1 MHPYVNTAVRA
12 ARKAGE
18 TIVRGLARFEGVET
32 YTKGLNDFVTSID
45 RAAEA
50 EIITILQTAYPHHA
64 FLAEESGASGNA
76 DTTWII
82 DPLDGT
88 TNFMHGFPQF
98 AVSIACQVNDRIEH
112 AVVYDPMRQ
121 EIFTATRG
129 SGAYLENRRLRVSRQ
144 RTLQGALIGTGFPYR
159 ENLHYLDPYMAMLKT
174 VMQTAAGVR
183 RPGAAALDLAYV
195 AAGRTDAFFEIGLK
209 AWDTAAG
216 TLLIRESG
224 GLVGTL
230 DGGEYRQNGNIVAG
244 NPRVYMA
251 LIEALAPH
259 LPADLRE
266 AAQEQAAK
274 EARAAAM
281 AAVQAAADDPA

>member
-32 YTKGLNDFVTSID
+32 ATKGLNDFVTSID
-45 RAAEA
+45 HAAEA
-50 EIITILQTAYPHHA
+50 EIINILKTAYPHHA

-259 LPADLRE
+259 LPAQLRE